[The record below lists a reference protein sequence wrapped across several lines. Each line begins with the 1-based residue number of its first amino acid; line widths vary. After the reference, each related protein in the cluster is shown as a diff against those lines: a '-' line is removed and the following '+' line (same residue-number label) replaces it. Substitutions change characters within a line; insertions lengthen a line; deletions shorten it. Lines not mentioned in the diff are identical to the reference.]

1 MSSKIAAV
9 EILGQP
15 LKVRLSGDLDD
26 KYLGE
31 LARYVEAKMVEIG
44 KIMPHAEPLRVALVA
59 LLNFADEN
67 IQLQREQESFQ
78 RLMDRVDRQISLI
91 EDDQG

>member
-1 MSSKIAAV
+1 MSSKIAVV

-59 LLNFADEN
+59 LNFADEN